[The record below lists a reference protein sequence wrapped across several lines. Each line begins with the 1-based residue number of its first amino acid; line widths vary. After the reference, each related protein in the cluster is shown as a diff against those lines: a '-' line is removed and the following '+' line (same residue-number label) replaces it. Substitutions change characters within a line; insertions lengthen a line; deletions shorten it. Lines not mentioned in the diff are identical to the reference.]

1 MSSMVISSS
10 NATINDSAHKMQFQV
25 CLDSLSSLSVSWVYS
40 MSNSPPF
47 SSSAKVI
54 CRKFL
59 DFSVRWQCGSLTEI
73 FIRRVP
79 YCVGSGRLV
88 ATVRQ
93 GEQFLLRFLG
103 RYQLLARHAGKGTVE
118 EDLFLLLSDGC
129 RPLFFGSGLT
139 SQPSLAFSL
148 M

>member
-1 MSSMVISSS
+1 
-10 NATINDSAHKMQFQV
+10 
-25 CLDSLSSLSVSWVYS
+25 

-79 YCVGSGRLV
+79 YCGGSGHLI

-93 GEQFLLRFLG
+93 GGQSLPRFLG
-103 RYQLLARHAGKGTVE
+103 RYQLLARHAGKETVE
-118 EDLFLLLSDGC
+118 EGLFLSLSGGC

-139 SQPSLAFSL
+139 SQLSWAFSST
-148 M
+148 